1 LVEVISPQQSNGR
14 RRGGR
19 RELSEVARLKN
30 FFCCVDFL
38 EAGFFPQD
46 GPYRICECPFTQ
58 HPADWNRF
66 AATGVDDRLREF
78 PAATRLSQDGRPP
91 GQTEDGAHLAV
102 LFNVFEVAGIESG
115 PETWAGRFQIPQQEH
130 RRIGVLFEESAYSRN
145 VRIVD
150 GVNTRSIGHDGNSI
164 TYNPFMSTAWA
175 DVEQYLNQLFV
186 PLDPA
191 LDAALQASDAAG
203 LPSISV
209 TPNQGKLLFL
219 LARIQ
224 GARRI
229 LEIGT
234 LGGYSTIWL
243 ARALPRDGRLMTLEM
258 NATHAGVARDNIA
271 RAGLSDV
278 VDLRVGKALDT
289 LPHLTGPFDF
299 VFIDADKPSYPE
311 YWKWALALSRRG
323 TVIVADNVV
332 RNGAVCNAA
341 SNDPSVQ
348 GVRRFNELVAAEPRV
363 SATAI
368 QTVGTKG
375 YDGFAMALVS

>member
-1 LVEVISPQQSNGR
+1 
-14 RRGGR
+14 
-19 RELSEVARLKN
+19 
-30 FFCCVDFL
+30 
-38 EAGFFPQD
+38 
-46 GPYRICECPFTQ
+46 
-58 HPADWNRF
+58 
-66 AATGVDDRLREF
+66 
-78 PAATRLSQDGRPP
+78 
-91 GQTEDGAHLAV
+91 
-102 LFNVFEVAGIESG
+102 
-115 PETWAGRFQIPQQEH
+115 
-130 RRIGVLFEESAYSRN
+130 
-145 VRIVD
+145 
-150 GVNTRSIGHDGNSI
+150 
-164 TYNPFMSTAWA
+164 MSTAWA